1 MIHGREATVTK
12 GRTMAQAWA
21 ILAVIGGL
29 LAAPMALAQPRFAPP
44 SGCTLTMTVQMR
56 SCQVANYYTCAGD
69 AAGDRRVSFAD
80 GEGEYFVSHIDAETR
95 WIENVSLATGETERL
110 DPAASQDNAS
120 FSALLDTGRDDYD
133 FVTRSDGGLVQR
145 FIGHD
150 ALTGESTRVD
160 GVTLEYCTFEMRIE
174 DTEGGLL
181 GLRKGR
187 QLISRE
193 KRLFFGDVE
202 SFENSYGDASSS
214 HETPM
219 SFAFPG
225 EKGFGAATPEYDC
238 DMMMTDLSPLLDH
251 PSKEALR

>member
-1 MIHGREATVTK
+1 MMR
-12 GRTMAQAWA
+12 AWA
-21 ILAVIGGL
+21 IAAMIGGL
-29 LAAPMALAQPRFAPP
+29 WAAPMALAQPRFAPP

-69 AAGDRRVSFAD
+69 AAGDQRISFAD

-95 WIENVSLATGETERL
+95 WIESSSLTTGETERL
-110 DPAASQDNAS
+110 EPASSQDNAS
-120 FSALLDTGRDDYD
+120 FSALLKTGRDDYD
-133 FVTRSDGGLVQR
+133 FVTRSNTGLVQR

-150 ALTGESTRVD
+150 ALTGEKTSID
-160 GVTLEYCTFEMRIE
+160 GVALEYCTFEMRIE
-174 DTEGGLL
+174 DAEGSPL

-193 KRLFFGDVE
+193 MRLFFGDVE
-202 SFENSYGDASSS
+202 SFENGYGDASSS
-214 HETPM
+214 QDTPV

-225 EKGFGAATPEYDC
+225 ENGFAAATPEYDC